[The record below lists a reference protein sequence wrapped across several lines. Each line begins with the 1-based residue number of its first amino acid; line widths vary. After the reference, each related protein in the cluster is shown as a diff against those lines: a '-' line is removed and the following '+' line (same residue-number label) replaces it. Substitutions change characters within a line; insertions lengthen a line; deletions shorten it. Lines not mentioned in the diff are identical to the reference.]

1 MKMMMSQILF
11 YVLAENGAVLLINNS
26 RAAKNVKPTQIQK
39 PTVIGFIANK
49 TMLPTKLNK
58 CLKYR

>member
-1 MKMMMSQILF
+1 MMMPQLLF

-39 PTVIGFIANK
+39 STFLRFK
-49 TMLPTKLNK
+49 SS
-58 CLKYR
+58 